1 MGVPEKEQKNGIGR
15 KRNIVHR
22 TGVILFWLLVWQLL
36 ALAVHND
43 ILLVTPLE
51 AFSSLLE
58 QIVQPVFWR
67 TVGASL
73 LRIGGGF
80 LAGALGAVFLA
91 ALSFRFL
98 LIQELLSPLINLL
111 KTVPVVSFVV
121 LLLIWWGSSFLSL
134 AVCFLVVLP
143 NIYVNAL
150 AGLKNTSRSLVEMAR
165 IFKLPRWNRFFYIYR
180 PALRPFLYS
189 GLSISLGMC
198 WKSGVAAE
206 VIGTPDFS
214 IGERLYLSKIYLDT
228 AGVFAWTAVI
238 ILLSVGFERLILFLT
253 GKFFEWE
260 PVCRTA
266 QSAMTVGAERKKQE
280 DGKLVCRNICKTYGD
295 KQVLSGFSA
304 DYEPGH
310 TYYLTWESGSG
321 KTTLLRILCG
331 LERPDSGKLQGQ
343 TSFGMVFQED
353 RLCEEYSALR
363 NVELVLGD
371 RKRAEEALLELLD
384 KEDVEKPCSQLSGGM
399 KRRVAL
405 VRAMETNAP
414 CLLLDEPF
422 AGMDIRTRQRAEEY
436 IRKRAEGRI
445 LIIATHM

>member
-1 MGVPEKEQKNGIGR
+1 MSFPKKEQKNGQER
-15 KRNIVHR
+15 KLNIVR
-22 TGVILFWLLVWQLL
+22 RLGVILFWLLMWQLL
-36 ALAVHND
+36 AAAVHNH
-43 ILLVTPLE
+43 ILLVTPIE
-51 AFSSLLE
+51 ALGALLE
-58 QIVQPVFWR
+58 RLVQPAFWQ
-67 TVGASL
+67 TVGMSL

-80 LAGALGAVFLA
+80 LAGAFGAVFLA
-91 ALSFRFL
+91 VLSFRFL
-98 LIQELLSPLINLL
+98 FIQELLSPLISLL
-111 KTVPVVSFVV
+111 KAVPVVSFVV
-121 LLLIWWGSSFLSL
+121 LLLIWWGSSFLS
-134 AVCFLVVLP
+134 AAICFLVVLP

-150 AGLKNTSRSLVEMAR
+150 AGLKNTPRSLLEMAQVFR
-165 IFKLPRWNRFFYIYR
+165 LPLWNRFFYIYR
-180 PALRPFLYS
+180 PAFRPFLYS

-214 IGERLYLSKIYLDT
+214 IGERLYMSKIYLDT

-238 ILLSVGFERLILFLT
+238 ILLSIGFEKIILFLM

-260 PVCRTA
+260 PACRAGKPGQQAGSIVCRH
-266 QSAMTVGAERKKQE
+266 
-280 DGKLVCRNICKTYGD
+280 ICKNYGG
-295 KQVLSGFSA
+295 KQVLSGFDA

-331 LERPDSGKLQGQ
+331 LELPDSGELRGG

-363 NVELVLGD
+363 NVELTLGD
-371 RKRAEEALLELLD
+371 RKRAEAALLELLD
-384 KEDVEKPCSQLSGGM
+384 KEDIGKPCSQLSGGM

-405 VRAMETNAP
+405 VRAMETNAA

-422 AGMDIRTRQRAEEY
+422 TGMDACTRQRAEAY
-436 IRKRAEGRI
+436 IRRKAGGRV
-445 LIIATHM
+445 LIIATHI